1 MNEPTEPTKSRCVK
15 AGPGLLMRSLQWL
28 AVLLVFALGQILVAC
43 YGPNVAATYA
53 LLVGLPLMY
62 AFSKAVVYRIYGIPL
77 TWRELGSTTLR
88 AVTTTATTFAM
99 LAMVM
104 MVFCFALY
112 LLLFAICGGGFHMGM
127 MGLS

>member
-1 MNEPTEPTKSRCVK
+1 MNEPAEPTSSRCVK
-15 AGPGLLMRSLQWL
+15 GGPGLLTRSMQWL
-28 AVLLVFALGQILVAC
+28 AVLVVFILGQVLATW

-53 LLVGLPLMY
+53 LLVGLPLVY
-62 AFSKAVVYRIYGIPL
+62 VFGKAVVYRIYGIPL

-99 LAMVM
+99 FAMVL
-104 MVFCFALY
+104 MVFYFALY
-112 LLLFAICGGGFHMGM
+112 LLLFAICGGYRG